1 MKLNRKTTIICLAI
15 YATVTLAGRFYFEA
29 KFNMD
34 VATSLALGIA
44 FIGIPGLLF
53 RVGLLNLND

>member
-1 MKLNRKTTIICLAI
+1 MKLNRKLTIICLAI
-15 YATVTLAGRFYFEA
+15 YATITLVGRFYFES
-29 KFNMD
+29 KFGID

-53 RVGLLNLND
+53 RVGLLNLNN